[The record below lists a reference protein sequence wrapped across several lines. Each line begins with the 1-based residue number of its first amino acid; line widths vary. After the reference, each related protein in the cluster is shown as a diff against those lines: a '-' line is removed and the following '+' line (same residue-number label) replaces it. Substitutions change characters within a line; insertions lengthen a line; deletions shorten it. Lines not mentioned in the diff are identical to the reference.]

1 VRSLR
6 ADSIAAAGLVAAI
19 SVAFTEGVSAHRGDE
34 YLQAVRIAVA
44 PDRVHLEL
52 NLTPGIAVA
61 DVIIREIDR
70 NDDGVLSP
78 NEQQA
83 YARRVLDGT
92 SLEVDDARQSLPL
105 DVVASSFP
113 DINAMRNGD
122 GTIAIQ
128 SDVAVPLLPAGPH
141 RLFFRN
147 RNATPEHHV
156 YLANALMPE
165 NDRVAV
171 TGQRRNQD
179 QSDLTL
185 DFVVR
190 GTAAASSRRWVWIN
204 LGVGLVLFTPLIRRT
219 RLRLA

>member
-1 VRSLR
+1 L
-6 ADSIAAAGLVAAI
+6 LVAAI
-19 SVAFTEGVSAHRGDE
+19 SVAFAEGASAHRRDE
-34 YLQAVRIAVA
+34 YLQAVRIAVE

-52 NLTPGIAVA
+52 GLTPGIAVA
-61 DVIIREIDR
+61 DVIIREIDQD
-70 NDDGVLSP
+70 DDGVLSP
-78 NEQQA
+78 KEQQA
-83 YARRVLDGT
+83 YARRVLSAT
-92 SLEVDDARQSLPL
+92 SLNVDDDVQSLPL
-105 DVVASSFP
+105 EVVASSFP

-141 RLFFRN
+141 RLFFHN
-147 RNATPEHHV
+147 RNAAPEGHV

-179 QSDLTL
+179 QSELTI
-185 DFVVR
+185 DFVV
-190 GTAAASSRRWVWIN
+190 GESAAASSRRWVWIN

-219 RLRLA
+219 RLRRA